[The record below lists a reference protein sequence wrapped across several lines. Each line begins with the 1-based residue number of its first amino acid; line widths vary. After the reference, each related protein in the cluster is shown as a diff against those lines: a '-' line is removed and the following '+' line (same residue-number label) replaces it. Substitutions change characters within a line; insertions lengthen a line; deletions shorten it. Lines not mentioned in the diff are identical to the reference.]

1 MTSLM
6 KDWRK
11 TIVHLMRERGLN
23 MKQLSRLAGRGETF
37 VRDVLDYEK
46 DPRLSN
52 VMALA
57 DALGVSVGQLIV
69 GDQPDFQSIPII
81 GRVAAGEGWNAVND
95 RLGEIELRVEG
106 GEPVALEV
114 SGDSMKP
121 VYRNGDLLIGAKR
134 AGTTADNLIGLDC
147 IVLTEDGD
155 KYVKFLARGSVRGKF
170 HLRSYNP
177 AQKDVENVKLAWA
190 APIIWVR
197 RTQR

>member
-1 MTSLM
+1 M

-46 DPRLSN
+46 YPRLSN
-52 VMALA
+52 VIALA

>member
-11 TIVHLMRERGLN
+11 TIVQLMRERGLN

-52 VMALA
+52 VIALA

-134 AGTTADNLIGLDC
+134 AGTTADNLIGRSP
-147 IVLTEDGD
+147 TAS
-155 KYVKFLARGSVRGKF
+155 AR
-170 HLRSYNP
+170 
-177 AQKDVENVKLAWA
+177 
-190 APIIWVR
+190 
-197 RTQR
+197 

>member
-1 MTSLM
+1 
-6 KDWRK
+6 
-11 TIVHLMRERGLN
+11 

-52 VMALA
+52 VIALA

-155 KYVKFLARGSVRGKF
+155 KYVKFLARGSVRGRF

>member
-11 TIVHLMRERGLN
+11 TIVQLMRERGLN

-52 VMALA
+52 VIALA

-155 KYVKFLARGSVRGKF
+155 KYVKFLARGSVRGRF

>member
-1 MTSLM
+1 MQ
-6 KDWRK
+6 DWRK

>member
-1 MTSLM
+1 MQ
-6 KDWRK
+6 DWRK

-121 VYRNGDLLIGAKR
+121 VYRNGDLLIGAKC

>member
-1 MTSLM
+1 M

-11 TIVHLMRERGLN
+11 TIVQLMRERGLN

-52 VMALA
+52 VIALA

-155 KYVKFLARGSVRGKF
+155 KYVKFLARGSVRGRF

>member
-1 MTSLM
+1 MQ
-6 KDWRK
+6 DWRK

-95 RLGEIELRVEG
+95 RLGEIELRANMPSE
-106 GEPVALEV
+106 
-114 SGDSMKP
+114 S
-121 VYRNGDLLIGAKR
+121 
-134 AGTTADNLIGLDC
+134 NLAIKMC
-147 IVLTEDGD
+147 
-155 KYVKFLARGSVRGKF
+155 
-170 HLRSYNP
+170 
-177 AQKDVENVKLAWA
+177 
-190 APIIWVR
+190 
-197 RTQR
+197 